1 MVVAFQWSELAQQIV
16 SGLAAGGIYALLAL
30 AIVLIYRSTRV
41 VNFAQGEMAMFTT
54 FVAWWLIHRGLSYWV
69 AFVLTIGFA
78 FVGGIVLERVVV
90 RPVENAPPVAV
101 VILTLGLFFVLNGL
115 AFWIWTPEVKTLPS
129 AFSTR
134 PVRVG
139 GVAFSIEDLGIIAV
153 SLGVVIAL
161 WLFFRFT
168 KLGLGMRAAALNP
181 DSSRLT
187 GIRVGWMLAL
197 GWGLAAAL
205 GAVAGVLDAPPSFD
219 QNFMQPILL
228 YALAGAVLGGLDS
241 PTGAV
246 VGSLLIGVVINLAG
260 TYVGFV
266 GTALR
271 LPVALG
277 AILLVLLLR
286 PSGLFGRAA
295 LRRA

>member
-90 RPVENAPPVAV
+90 RPVEDAPPVAV

-197 GWGLAAAL
+197 GWGLAAVL
-205 GAVAGVLDAPPSFD
+205 GAVAG
-219 QNFMQPILL
+219 MM
-228 YALAGAVLGGLDS
+228 
-241 PTGAV
+241 
-246 VGSLLIGVVINLAG
+246 
-260 TYVGFV
+260 
-266 GTALR
+266 
-271 LPVALG
+271 
-277 AILLVLLLR
+277 
-286 PSGLFGRAA
+286 
-295 LRRA
+295 